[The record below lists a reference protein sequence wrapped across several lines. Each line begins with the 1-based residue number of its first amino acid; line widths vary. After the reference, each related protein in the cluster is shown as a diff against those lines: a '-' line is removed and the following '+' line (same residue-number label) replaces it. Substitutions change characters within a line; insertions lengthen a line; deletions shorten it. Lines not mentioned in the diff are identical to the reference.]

1 MKTRTSA
8 INNAVSAVLMILLA
22 ALLATTIGSQI
33 YRYMNDKHD
42 TQDAELTNIN
52 EDISFQGII
61 VRNETQITYSGSD
74 IVSYV
79 YPDGSKVSKGSAVA
93 KIYSS
98 KDAIS
103 AESRYRLLEE
113 QIDILNRAQNP
124 GTIDYVQPESIS
136 KKIDEYYRQLIECAN
151 AGSYDNFSSV
161 KSDMSLVMNIYNI
174 ISGIADNYNE
184 KISELQSEA
193 ETLRRQAD
201 SFNDTIKAS
210 KTGYFVSY
218 CDGFEDKLNR
228 DNVYSLNQSDIDDII
243 NTASNSENNA
253 PSNAVGKIFEEY
265 TSSIV
270 CVIENDTRVVED
282 AQLQLMLDSSDTIYY
297 VTVDSVKPA
306 EDEGKSIV
314 VFSCD
319 SLDEAL
325 VAHRVQSMR
334 LIFDEY
340 KGLKVPRTAI
350 RFQGDQKGVYVIMG
364 EEITFKR
371 IEVIYEGD
379 DFVLS
384 MNTSDDD
391 YLRLHDQILLEV
403 VSEQDV
409 HIENRQYESDGSEVS
424 GNT

>member
-270 CVIENDTRVVED
+270 CGIENDTRVVED

-325 VAHRVQSMR
+325 VAHRVQSV
-334 LIFDEY
+334 Y
-340 KGLKVPRTAI
+340 AAYI
-350 RFQGDQKGVYVIMG
+350 RRV
-364 EEITFKR
+364 
-371 IEVIYEGD
+371 
-379 DFVLS
+379 
-384 MNTSDDD
+384 
-391 YLRLHDQILLEV
+391 
-403 VSEQDV
+403 
-409 HIENRQYESDGSEVS
+409 
-424 GNT
+424 